1 MSNEFEKE
9 LLNEDLKSVD
19 DALKKIEKAELPQSL
34 SAENIEK
41 MLVAD
46 ANEQKVTNV
55 TPLPEK
61 KNHKKYIGAIASV
74 AAVFV
79 VAFVSLFAIKPWD
92 KPAEAVKPA
101 EPNGAPANDYVQIEE
116 MFRDYSQKYN
126 SRGNDFKEFVDGFGV
141 KNEAAIMEDS
151 IVFDSAVS
159 TGASSSASSNSYAPT
174 EKYGSAQLKGE
185 YGKTN
190 EQVAGVSEADV
201 IKNDGKYLYSVSTD
215 NADWDKYYRQ
225 MDSYRAYLS
234 GDEETTFSGQTSP
247 GYNPQAKDDVAEI
260 VTEDPNEYKVQTTMP
275 VLEYNCGF
283 TIVEP
288 LQNGK
293 FNRISSVKITENTR
307 GIYHATIEE
316 LYVNGDKLVALLDCS
331 TMEELTEENVKEYYT
346 GRLSKQI
353 TMAVCFDITDRKN
366 PTEMWRTYQDGSY
379 ISSRLI
385 GEQLV
390 IMSTYGVNL
399 DGDEEKVVENCIPMY
414 GVASDYARVPCDCIC
429 IMEEIYD
436 TRYLVASTVNLNDVN
451 TLKTQAVLGAGEDV
465 YCTTETL
472 YAVSTRY
479 DKYNT
484 RAEIFNYASEPQT
497 QIYKFDIRNGDIK
510 YLGNGTVKGST
521 LNQFSMDEHNG
532 YLRIATTTGSW
543 GDSLENQV
551 YILDEALQIV
561 GEITGIAKGETIKSV
576 RFTGDTGYVVTFE
589 QTDPLFVMDLS
600 NPQSPVITGE
610 LKIPGFS
617 AYLHPVGDGLLLGV
631 GVDGDE
637 NGENGGMKL
646 SLFDVSDPQNPVE
659 CDKITV
665 SAPQGENN
673 YTYLR
678 CDAYYTHKALCWD
691 DVNSVM
697 YVPYV
702 EMIDIYTN
710 TDYDHKEYSN
720 ILAVKVDAQNKKLI
734 SDKGY
739 KVLTSEGDIN
749 SYGGFSRVTYIDNV
763 IMGYVQEGNA
773 FYSFDKTTKEYFD
786 KIKLG

>member
-9 LLNEDLKSVD
+9 ILNEELKVID
-19 DALKKIEKAELPQSL
+19 DALKKAEKIELPESL

-41 MLVAD
+41 TLAD
-46 ANEQKVTNV
+46 DSNKVEI
-55 TPLPEK
+55 TPLPKK
-61 KNHKKYIGAIASV
+61 KNYKKYVAAISSV

-79 VAFVSLFAIKPWD
+79 VALVSLFAIKPWD
-92 KPAEAVKPA
+92 KEPVETVKPV
-101 EPNGAPANDYVQIEE
+101 EPNGASANDYVQIEE
-116 MFRDYSQKYN
+116 MFRGYSQKYN
-126 SRGNDFKEFVDGFGV
+126 SRGNSFKDMADGFFGV
-141 KNEAAIMEDS
+141 KNESAVIME
-151 IVFDSAVS
+151 DSAVS
-159 TGASSSASSNSYAPT
+159 TGASSNSSAPT
-174 EKYGSAQLKGE
+174 EKYGSAELKGE

-190 EQVAGVSEADV
+190 EQVVGVSEADI
-201 IKNDGKYLYSVSTD
+201 IKNDGKYLYSVSPD
-215 NADWDKYYRQ
+215 NVDWDKFYMQ
-225 MDSYRAYLS
+225 MDRYSAYLN

-247 GYNPQAKDDVAEI
+247 GYNPQAKDEVSET
-260 VTEDPNEYKVQTTMP
+260 VTQDPNEYKVQTTMP
-275 VLEYNCGF
+275 VLEYECGF

-288 LQNGK
+288 LQDGK
-293 FNRISSVKITENTR
+293 FNHVSTVKITENTKN
-307 GIYHATIEE
+307 IYYTTIEE
-316 LYVNGDKLVALLDCS
+316 LYVNGNKLVALLECS
-331 TMEELTEENVKEYYT
+331 VMEDLTKENYKKYY
-346 GRLSKQI
+346 GGSSKQI

-366 PTEMWRTYQDGSY
+366 PAEMWRTYQDGNY

-390 IMSTYGVNL
+390 IMSTYGVDLGVN
-399 DGDEEKVVENCIPMY
+399 EEQVVENCIPMY
-414 GVASDYARVPCDCIC
+414 GSATSDYARVPCDCIC
-429 IMEEIYD
+429 IMEEVYD
-436 TRYLVASTVNLNDVN
+436 TRYLVASTVNITDVN

-472 YAVSTRY
+472 YAVST
-479 DKYNT
+479 KYEKSST
-484 RAEIFNYASEPQT
+484 MAEVFSYSAEPQT

-551 YILDEALQIV
+551 YILDESLQIV

-637 NGENGGMKL
+637 NGQNGGMKL

-665 SAPQGENN
+665 SVPQSQNN
-673 YTYLR
+673 YTYLQS
-678 CDAYYTHKALCWD
+678 DAYYTHKALCWD
-691 DVNSVM
+691 NVNSVM

-702 EMIDIYTN
+702 EMIDIYSN
-710 TDYDHKEYSN
+710 TDYQHKEYSN
-720 ILAVKVDAQNKKLI
+720 ILAAKVDVKNKKLVT
-734 SDKGY
+734 DGEY
-739 KVLTSEGDIN
+739 KVLTSEGD
-749 SYGGFSRVTYIDNV
+749 SYGGFGRVTYIDNV

-773 FYSFDKTTKEYFD
+773 FYSFDKTTKDYLD
-786 KIKLG
+786 KFKLD